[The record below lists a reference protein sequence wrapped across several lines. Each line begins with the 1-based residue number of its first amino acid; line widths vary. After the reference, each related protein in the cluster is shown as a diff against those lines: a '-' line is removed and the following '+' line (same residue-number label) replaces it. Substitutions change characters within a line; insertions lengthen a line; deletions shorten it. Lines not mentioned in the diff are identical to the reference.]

1 MTKQKTVEGGQAS
14 ARPPST
20 APHVSL
26 LHLLAPAA
34 ALLVVG
40 SYSVSASIPST
51 ILALPYSDELKP
63 HLVSAMPQGWAFF
76 SKSPRDP
83 SIAPYRESSEGSY
96 ISLSKLPTTRVENLF
111 GVSRDGRA
119 QGVEVA
125 LISGGSKPDEWSD
138 CESPAIQEC
147 ADQVQETP
155 ELSVSNTVSSPSVCG
170 DVTLIQTTPVPWSF
184 RKQTTLREKAEKAIK
199 LRVECNAR

>member
-1 MTKQKTVEGGQAS
+1 MGV
-14 ARPPST
+14 
-20 APHVSL
+20 L
-26 LHLLAPAA
+26 
-34 ALLVVG
+34 
-40 SYSVSASIPST
+40 
-51 ILALPYSDELKP
+51 
-63 HLVSAMPQGWAFF
+63 

-83 SIAPYRESSEGSY
+83 SIAPYRESGDDSY

-125 LISGGSKPDEWSD
+125 LISGGSKPGEWSD

-147 ADQVQETP
+147 AAQVQETP
-155 ELSVSNTVSSPSVCG
+155 EVSVSNPVSSPSVCG
-170 DVTLIQTTPVPWSF
+170 DVILIQTTPVPWSF
-184 RKQTTLREKAEKAIK
+184 RNQTTLREKAEKAIK